1 MKRLDRAPRP
11 EDVLQMNSLQGVFDL
26 SYVLPLVLRF
36 PQIRFELSYSSLEL
50 ISCYV
55 VDIVYLELEVHLS
68 FNPSINSK
76 YH

>member
-1 MKRLDRAPRP
+1 
-11 EDVLQMNSLQGVFDL
+11 MNSLQGVFDL

-36 PQIRFELSYSSLEL
+36 PQICFELSYSSLEL

-68 FNPSINSK
+68 FNPRINSK
-76 YH
+76 YHQSQLLIQSIDYVLQ